1 MATRNKIARNRTR
14 AGSAAA
20 ADRVLWPDPWHG
32 FPFPLSKRDETKRST
47 HTRAICLVFSFD
59 SFPGFDSFGFRRNAS
74 CPRPRILYTQGW
86 AGREIGEGRWRR
98 LEVRLCAAIGRRG
111 EDARVKLV
119 SGAKAGGWFSGLTPV
134 YNSRTAPSGWNPPRT
149 FHPEAIHHPLLLTP
163 PTPRE
168 TLTRSIN
175 HLPDPFPPPSLLAL
189 PDLQAGAVCE
199 VNYRRIIA
207 PYMPAEL
214 INEPESTWK
223 SVVLSFVSS
232 SGTRTIVCPLIT
244 VQKERERG
252 REGSLL
258 ARLCPIL
265 EQVSAYRFFNSQLKI
280 TPHSSAD
287 NGRG

>member
-1 MATRNKIARNRTR
+1 
-14 AGSAAA
+14 
-20 ADRVLWPDPWHG
+20 
-32 FPFPLSKRDETKRST
+32 
-47 HTRAICLVFSFD
+47 
-59 SFPGFDSFGFRRNAS
+59 
-74 CPRPRILYTQGW
+74 
-86 AGREIGEGRWRR
+86 
-98 LEVRLCAAIGRRG
+98 
-111 EDARVKLV
+111 
-119 SGAKAGGWFSGLTPV
+119 
-134 YNSRTAPSGWNPPRT
+134 
-149 FHPEAIHHPLLLTP
+149 
-163 PTPRE
+163 
-168 TLTRSIN
+168 
-175 HLPDPFPPPSLLAL
+175 
-189 PDLQAGAVCE
+189 
-199 VNYRRIIA
+199 
-207 PYMPAEL
+207 MPAEL